1 MPLIESYSF
10 GRMSIDGHKYSSD
23 VLIYPERVEAG
34 WWRREGHNLQ
44 LADLQAVLECS
55 PDVLVIG
62 TGTFGRMSVSQELK
76 DRLEGQ
82 GIRLVVARTPKAVRE
97 YNEIRG
103 QGTVAAAFHLT
114 C

>member
-10 GRMSIDGHKYSSD
+10 GRISIDGHKYTSD

-34 WWRREGHNLQ
+34 WWRQEGHNLQ
-44 LADLQAVLECS
+44 LADLRAVLECS

-62 TGTFGRMSVSQELK
+62 TGAFGRMAVSPELK
-76 DRLEGQ
+76 DQLEGQ
-82 GIRLVVARTPKAVRE
+82 GVKLVVARTTKAVRE
-97 YNEIRG
+97 YNDICGR
-103 QGTVAAAFHLT
+103 GTVVAALHLS